1 MINQSVH
8 TLDLLYFLCGP
19 IKALRATVGQVLDYG
34 IEVEDSV
41 TASLDF
47 ANGAHGL
54 FVATVANYKNESV
67 QISVQMEKERYLQA
81 CSSAMEK
88 MKDLENVKKITL
100 EMFKFQTTDESI
112 VAFRRLLLIE
122 KFRDPEIAG
131 IYKNFFIDIPIQY
144 QIKIFKKLQK
154 NGLMIQGNAQVFAM
168 EFYYPFYLYH
178 FVEFEPEKLFP
189 LLKKHVEYFLE
200 GHMVHK

>member
-1 MINQSVH
+1 M
-8 TLDLLYFLCGP
+8 T
-19 IKALRATVGQVLDYG
+19 
-34 IEVEDSV
+34 E
-41 TASLDF
+41 
-47 ANGAHGL
+47 
-54 FVATVANYKNESV
+54 YKNTKEKILV
-67 QISVQMEKERYLQA
+67 QSLKLFSINGFEAVSIRTIADAVGIGNSALYKHYKSKREIFDSIVQMEKERYLQA

-168 EFYYPFYLYH
+168 EFYSPFYLYH
-178 FVEFEPEKLFP
+178 FVEFESEKLFP

>member
-1 MINQSVH
+1 M
-8 TLDLLYFLCGP
+8 T
-19 IKALRATVGQVLDYG
+19 
-34 IEVEDSV
+34 E
-41 TASLDF
+41 
-47 ANGAHGL
+47 
-54 FVATVANYKNESV
+54 YKNTKEKILV
-67 QISVQMEKERYLQA
+67 QSLKLFSINGFEAVSIRTIADAVGIGNSALYKHYKSKREIFDSIVQMEKERYLQA

-122 KFRDPEIAG
+122 KFRDPEIAE

-168 EFYYPFYLYH
+168 EFYSPFYLYH

-189 LLKKHVEYFLE
+189 LLRKHVEYFLE
-200 GHMVHK
+200 SHMVHK

>member
-1 MINQSVH
+1 M
-8 TLDLLYFLCGP
+8 T
-19 IKALRATVGQVLDYG
+19 
-34 IEVEDSV
+34 E
-41 TASLDF
+41 
-47 ANGAHGL
+47 
-54 FVATVANYKNESV
+54 YKNTKEKILAQSLKLFSINGFEAV
-67 QISVQMEKERYLQA
+67 SIRTIADAVGIGNSALYKHYKSKREIFDSIVQMEKERYLQA

-168 EFYYPFYLYH
+168 EFYSPFYLYH

-189 LLKKHVEYFLE
+189 LLRKHVEYFLE

>member
-1 MINQSVH
+1 M
-8 TLDLLYFLCGP
+8 T
-19 IKALRATVGQVLDYG
+19 
-34 IEVEDSV
+34 E
-41 TASLDF
+41 
-47 ANGAHGL
+47 
-54 FVATVANYKNESV
+54 YKNTKEKILV
-67 QISVQMEKERYLQA
+67 QSLKLFSINGFEAVSIRTIADAVGIGNSALYKHYKSKREIFDSIVQMEKERYLKA

-88 MKDLENVKKITL
+88 MRDLENVKKITL

-154 NGLMIQGNAQVFAM
+154 NGLMIQGNTQVFAM
-168 EFYYPFYLYH
+168 ELYSPFYLYH
-178 FVEFEPEKLFP
+178 FVEFEPEKIFP

-200 GHMVHK
+200 SHMIHK

>member
-1 MINQSVH
+1 M
-8 TLDLLYFLCGP
+8 T
-19 IKALRATVGQVLDYG
+19 
-34 IEVEDSV
+34 E
-41 TASLDF
+41 
-47 ANGAHGL
+47 
-54 FVATVANYKNESV
+54 YKNSKEKILV
-67 QISVQMEKERYLQA
+67 QSLKLFSINGFEAVSIRTIADAVGIGNSALYKHYKSKREIFDSIVQMEKERYLQA

-168 EFYYPFYLYH
+168 EFYSPFYLYH
-178 FVEFEPEKLFP
+178 FVEFEPEKIFP

-200 GHMVHK
+200 GHMIHK

>member
-1 MINQSVH
+1 M
-8 TLDLLYFLCGP
+8 T
-19 IKALRATVGQVLDYG
+19 
-34 IEVEDSV
+34 E
-41 TASLDF
+41 
-47 ANGAHGL
+47 
-54 FVATVANYKNESV
+54 YKNTKEKILV
-67 QISVQMEKERYLQA
+67 QSLKLFSINGFEAVSIRTIADAVGIGNSALYKHYKSKREIFDSIVQMEKEIYLQA

-168 EFYYPFYLYH
+168 EFYSPFYLYH

-189 LLKKHVEYFLE
+189 LLRKHVEYFLE

>member
-1 MINQSVH
+1 M
-8 TLDLLYFLCGP
+8 T
-19 IKALRATVGQVLDYG
+19 
-34 IEVEDSV
+34 E
-41 TASLDF
+41 
-47 ANGAHGL
+47 
-54 FVATVANYKNESV
+54 YKNTKEKILV
-67 QISVQMEKERYLQA
+67 QSLKLFSINGFEAVSIRTIADAVGIGNSALYKHYKSKREIFDSIVQMEKERYLQA

-122 KFRDPEIAG
+122 KFRDPEIAE

-168 EFYYPFYLYH
+168 ELYSPFYLYH

-189 LLKKHVEYFLE
+189 LLRKHVEYFLE
-200 GHMVHK
+200 GHMIHK

>member
-1 MINQSVH
+1 M
-8 TLDLLYFLCGP
+8 T
-19 IKALRATVGQVLDYG
+19 
-34 IEVEDSV
+34 E
-41 TASLDF
+41 
-47 ANGAHGL
+47 
-54 FVATVANYKNESV
+54 YKNTKEKILAQSLKLFSINGFEAV
-67 QISVQMEKERYLQA
+67 SIRTIADAVGIGNSALYKHYKSKREIFDSIVQMEKEIYLQA

-168 EFYYPFYLYH
+168 EFYSPFYLYH

-189 LLKKHVEYFLE
+189 LLRKHVEYFLE

>member
-1 MINQSVH
+1 M
-8 TLDLLYFLCGP
+8 T
-19 IKALRATVGQVLDYG
+19 
-34 IEVEDSV
+34 E
-41 TASLDF
+41 
-47 ANGAHGL
+47 
-54 FVATVANYKNESV
+54 YKNTKEKILV
-67 QISVQMEKERYLQA
+67 QSLKLFSINGFEAVSIRTIADAVGIGNSALYKHYKSKREIFDSIVQMEKERYLQA

-122 KFRDPEIAG
+122 KFRDPEIAE

-168 EFYYPFYLYH
+168 EFYSPFYLYH

>member
-1 MINQSVH
+1 M
-8 TLDLLYFLCGP
+8 T
-19 IKALRATVGQVLDYG
+19 
-34 IEVEDSV
+34 E
-41 TASLDF
+41 
-47 ANGAHGL
+47 
-54 FVATVANYKNESV
+54 YKNTKEKILV
-67 QISVQMEKERYLQA
+67 QSLKLFSINGFEAVSIRTIADAVGIGNSALYKHYKSKREIFDSIVQMEKERYLQA

-168 EFYYPFYLYH
+168 EFYSPFYLYH
-178 FVEFEPEKLFP
+178 FVEFEPEKLFT

>member
-1 MINQSVH
+1 M
-8 TLDLLYFLCGP
+8 T
-19 IKALRATVGQVLDYG
+19 
-34 IEVEDSV
+34 E
-41 TASLDF
+41 
-47 ANGAHGL
+47 
-54 FVATVANYKNESV
+54 YKNTKEKILV
-67 QISVQMEKERYLQA
+67 QSLKLFSINGFEAVSIRTIADAVGIGNSALYKHYKSKREIFDSIVQMEKERYLQA

-168 EFYYPFYLYH
+168 EFYSPFYLYH

-189 LLKKHVEYFLE
+189 LLRKHVEYFLE

>member
-1 MINQSVH
+1 M
-8 TLDLLYFLCGP
+8 T
-19 IKALRATVGQVLDYG
+19 
-34 IEVEDSV
+34 E
-41 TASLDF
+41 
-47 ANGAHGL
+47 
-54 FVATVANYKNESV
+54 YKNTKEKILV
-67 QISVQMEKERYLQA
+67 QSLKLFSINGFEAVSIRTIADAVGIGNSALYKHYKSKREIFDSIVQMEKERYLKA

-88 MKDLENVKKITL
+88 MRDLENVKKITL

-168 EFYYPFYLYH
+168 EFYSPFYLYH
-178 FVEFEPEKLFP
+178 FVEFEPEKIFP
-189 LLKKHVEYFLE
+189 LLRKHVEYFLE

>member
-1 MINQSVH
+1 M
-8 TLDLLYFLCGP
+8 T
-19 IKALRATVGQVLDYG
+19 
-34 IEVEDSV
+34 E
-41 TASLDF
+41 
-47 ANGAHGL
+47 
-54 FVATVANYKNESV
+54 YKNTKEKILV
-67 QISVQMEKERYLQA
+67 QSLKLFSINGFEAVSIRTIADAVGIGNSALYKHYKSKREIFDSIVHMEKERYLQA

-88 MKDLENVKKITL
+88 MKGLENVKKITL
-100 EMFKFQTTDESI
+100 EMFNFQTTDESI

-122 KFRDPEIAG
+122 KFRDPEIAE

-168 EFYYPFYLYH
+168 EFYSPFYLYH